1 MTDKLTLA
9 VGDNGGLDI
18 HKIRECVAYSPLSP
32 TGLVWIKSFGRVK
45 AGDHAGSYNGAR
57 GYYYVTIN
65 KKKYLAHRVVWVLMH
80 GALGSSVDVDHKGG
94 NTTNNKLENLRPAT
108 RAENLKN
115 TPLRKDNSSGVKG
128 LSWHSKNCG
137 WQGRIWDN
145 GKIHRKFSTSRGV
158 VEAWLIEMRESL
170 HGEFARHE

>member
-32 TGLVWIKSFGRVK
+32 TGLVWIKSSGRVK

-80 GALGSSVDVDHKGG
+80 GALGSSVDVDHKDG
-94 NTTNNKLENLRPAT
+94 NTTNNKL
-108 RAENLKN
+108 
-115 TPLRKDNSSGVKG
+115 
-128 LSWHSKNCG
+128 
-137 WQGRIWDN
+137 
-145 GKIHRKFSTSRGV
+145 
-158 VEAWLIEMRESL
+158 
-170 HGEFARHE
+170 

>member
-1 MTDKLTLA
+1 MTDQLTLA

-32 TGLVWIKSFGRVK
+32 TGLVWIKSSGRVK

-80 GALGSSVDVDHKGG
+80 GALGSSVDVDHKDG
-94 NTTNNKLENLRPAT
+94 NTTKNKLA
-108 RAENLKN
+108 
-115 TPLRKDNSSGVKG
+115 
-128 LSWHSKNCG
+128 KNCG

>member
-1 MTDKLTLA
+1 
-9 VGDNGGLDI
+9 
-18 HKIRECVAYSPLSP
+18 
-32 TGLVWIKSFGRVK
+32 
-45 AGDHAGSYNGAR
+45 
-57 GYYYVTIN
+57 
-65 KKKYLAHRVVWVLMH
+65 VVWVLMH
-80 GALGSSVDVDHKGG
+80 GALGSSVDVDHKDG

-158 VEAWLIEMRESL
+158 V
-170 HGEFARHE
+170 